1 MENQN
6 PTAEA
11 PKKKSFFRKP
21 LGCLL
26 TLFVGGLLFLI
37 LLVVFGIWFAG
48 SNQALKIASDFVNTK
63 SGGELKFAEND
74 TNLFAGRVHY
84 KGIELTNPSRFTD
97 KQFVKINEIKA
108 VVNIGSAASDTIII
122 PEVIMDIGTV
132 SLVGSDDW
140 MHDNNAMDFKKAFAP
155 AAAEETKPDEPKPEE
170 PKPETKEE
178 GPKKHF
184 RIGKLVLKLDRI
196 RVLEHGTTAGETAK
210 PIVDDAVGLNW
221 VFEDV
226 SDENIKEKVYAVVQN
241 DIAKLGGKFAN
252 IALAMG
258 TAALGKELGNLGKQ
272 GTDLINKGAGEAT
285 KAVDDAAKSIT
296 DGIGGFLGG
305 DKKKK

>member
-6 PTAEA
+6 TPADA

-26 TLFVGGLLFLI
+26 TLFVGGLLFLVLI
-37 LLVVFGIWFAG
+37 LVFGLWFAG
-48 SNQALKIASDFVNTK
+48 SNSALKVASDYVNKK
-63 SGGELKFAEND
+63 SGGTLTFAEND

-97 KQFVKINEIKA
+97 KGFVKINEMKA
-108 VVNIGSAASDTIII
+108 VVNLGSAASDTIII
-122 PEVIMDIGTV
+122 PEVIMDIGAV

-140 MHDNNAMDFKKAFAP
+140 MNDNNAMDFKKAFAGE
-155 AAAEETKPDEPKPEE
+155 AATGDEKKPDEPAPE
-170 PKPETKEE
+170 PKEE

-184 RIGKLVLKLDRI
+184 RIGKLTLKLDRI
-196 RVLEHGTTAGETAK
+196 RVLEHGTTAGEAAK
-210 PIVDDAVGLNW
+210 PIVDDAVNLNW

-226 SDENIKEKVYAVVQN
+226 SDENIKDKVYAVVQR
-241 DIAKLGGKFAN
+241 DIAALGGKFAN
-252 IALAMG
+252 IALALG
-258 TAALGKELGNLGKQ
+258 TAALGKELENLGKQ
-272 GTDLINKGAGEAT
+272 GTELINKGAGEAT
-285 KAVDDAAKSIT
+285 KVIDDTAKGVT
-296 DGIGGFLGG
+296 DAIGGFLGG

>member
-6 PTAEA
+6 PTTET

-26 TLFVGGLLFLI
+26 TLLVGGLLFLV
-37 LLVVFGIWFAG
+37 LLIVFGIWFAG

-63 SGGELKFAEND
+63 SGGTLSFAEND

-108 VVNIGSAASDTIII
+108 VVNIGSAASDTIIV
-122 PEVIMDIGTV
+122 PEVIMDIGSI

-140 MHDNNAMDFKKAFAP
+140 MNDNNAMDFKKAFAP
-155 AAAEETKPDEPKPEE
+155 AAATEEPKTEETKQEPQ
-170 PKPETKEE
+170 EE
-178 GPKKHF
+178 GAKKHF

-196 RVLEHGTTAGETAK
+196 RVLEHATTPGEEPK
-210 PIVDDAVGLNW
+210 PIVDDAVDLNW

-226 SDENIKEKVYAVVQN
+226 SDENIKDKVYPAIQR

-252 IALAMG
+252 IAMAMG

-272 GTDLINKGAGEAT
+272 GTDLLNKGAGEAT
-285 KAVDDAAKSIT
+285 KAIDEGAKGIT
-296 DGIGGFLGG
+296 DALGGFLGG
-305 DKKKK
+305 DKKK